1 MTTAIEDHRA
11 AERDAWARAATG
23 DPGLSLAPASADAGF
38 RSYWRATLSSGD
50 RLVVM
55 DSPPALED
63 VRPWLR
69 MHELLDTG
77 GVRVPRVL
85 ARDADQGFLLLEDL
99 GVDTLLHVID
109 EANADAYFDAAIDQL
124 LRIQSIPVPGDLP
137 RYDGELLGRELRLF
151 DEWFLTRHLDLQP
164 GCGEL
169 EVLDAAYR
177 VLVDAALAQPRV
189 LVHRDFMPRNLMPVQ
204 GGLAVLD
211 FQDAVCGPVAYDI
224 ASLFRDAFLDWPPA
238 RVDGWLLHY
247 HSRALDAGVPVP
259 AAPGR
264 FLAEARLIGIQ
275 RHLKVLGIFARLHH
289 RDGKPKY
296 IADAPRFLAYLD
308 QALPL
313 HPELDPLAR
322 LLDRLVRPAL
332 PPDPAGP
339 AS

>member
-109 EANADAYFDAAIDQL
+109 EANADD
-124 LRIQSIPVPGDLP
+124 PHMV
-137 RYDGELLGRELRLF
+137 
-151 DEWFLTRHLDLQP
+151 
-164 GCGEL
+164 
-169 EVLDAAYR
+169 V
-177 VLVDAALAQPRV
+177 
-189 LVHRDFMPRNLMPVQ
+189 
-204 GGLAVLD
+204 
-211 FQDAVCGPVAYDI
+211 
-224 ASLFRDAFLDWPPA
+224 
-238 RVDGWLLHY
+238 VDGVVRFAYLYFARHRAENPS
-247 HSRALDAGVPVP
+247 SRIERAHFFCFGGVLKTAQWANSVV
-259 AAPGR
+259 AGR
-264 FLAEARLIGIQ
+264 F
-275 RHLKVLGIFARLHH
+275 
-289 RDGKPKY
+289 
-296 IADAPRFLAYLD
+296 
-308 QALPL
+308 
-313 HPELDPLAR
+313 ELNSRGNGFEVA
-322 LLDRLVRPAL
+322 
-332 PPDPAGP
+332 
-339 AS
+339 